1 MGGRKQMNETRK
13 EWLDKIIDLHE
24 KINGAKFDD
33 NLCLIENKNKTI
45 QLKKGIFLLAKECG
59 FSCKVTS
66 ITQDEWYVE
75 FNYRE
80 CRIFQFIKGD
90 VIENV

>member
-1 MGGRKQMNETRK
+1 MSETRK

-24 KINGAKFDD
+24 KTNGAKFDD
-33 NLCLIENKNKTI
+33 NLCLTKSENKAI
-45 QLKKGIFLLAKECG
+45 QLEKGIFLLVKECG

-66 ITQDEWYVE
+66 ITQDEWYAE

-80 CRIFQFIKGD
+80 YRIFQFIKGD
-90 VIENV
+90 VIANV